1 MPAVTYNGYLQSIT
15 FIFILSDDSAEIIFV
30 QLKKAEFM
38 RSTFKVLFYLKRTK
52 STPRAV
58 YPVMGRSTINGTI
71 SQFSAEINVPEQ
83 LWEVKGGRAK
93 GKSVESERINRHP
106 DNIRIQIGKHYQSIC
121 DHDAYVTAEKV
132 KNAWLGMGER
142 YRTLVDVFEHYTN
155 DLFKRIGV
163 DRSESTWWRYR
174 AVLGHLRAFLKH
186 EYNLHDIP
194 LLELEQSFIE
204 QYHVYLKTVCHLKA
218 GSACRYIDCLN
229 NVVRISFNN
238 GLMPRNP
245 FASYSYSAPKEPRTF
260 LSEKELRVFQTTRLK
275 SAKHEY
281 HRDLF
286 LFSCFTGICYK
297 DMRYLTCEQIIP
309 DTEGHLWIH
318 GNRCKTGG
326 EYMVKFLPAA
336 LRLLEKYRGTAPSPL
351 AFDMPGLSS
360 INCSLRRITKQCG
373 ISRHITFHA
382 ARHTF
387 ATTLCLSQG
396 IPLSTVSKMLG
407 HKQITTTQIY
417 AQTTP
422 IMIEDAIDRVESRL
436 GGKFAV

>member
-38 RSTFKVLFYLKRTK
+38 RSTFKGLFYLKRTK

-58 YPVMGRSTINGTI
+58 YPVMGRITVNGTI
-71 SQFSAEINVPEQ
+71 SQFSAKINVPEQ

-93 GKSVESERINRHP
+93 GKSVESERINRHL